1 MGKIKIELK
10 WAVLFAIMMLLWM
23 LMEKLVGLHDEHIDK
38 HMIYSNFVA
47 IPAILMYVFALLD
60 KRKNFYNGVMSYGQA
75 FTSGVIMSLFIAVLT
90 PLTQYITSTVI
101 TPDYFTNVT
110 EYAVAEGMMT
120 QTEAE
125 GYFNLQNYII
135 QATLFAPIM
144 GVITTALVALFV
156 KRKAA

>member
-1 MGKIKIELK
+1 MKTIKIELK

-75 FTSGVIMSLFIAVLT
+75 FISGVIMSLFIAVLT

-156 KRKAA
+156 KKKAA

>member
-1 MGKIKIELK
+1 MKTLKIELK

-23 LMEKLVGLHDEHIDK
+23 LMEKLVGLHDKHIDK

-156 KRKAA
+156 KKKAA